1 MKNATKITALLSA
14 GALLFNVATT
24 SVMAG
29 PFGGSIAIGVAGT
42 LGAAETTATE
52 KLKQSNNETSVT
64 RTNYG
69 GYDSFWAQ
77 YTFGEDGFV
86 IGYEKIGRDLSIG
99 KGLREASP
107 PAEVDDNAAGTQVVG
122 AAIADHSTIYI
133 ESPGLGF
140 GDGIFGGNGGLFLK
154 YSRSEATLR
163 TQEDLHTGASYGD
176 ADLTADTIG
185 IGFKS
190 GTSGGFIY
198 KVTYEMTEYDAVS
211 ISSTGSDAVTTV
223 SSPGSEVDAVKL
235 SLGYAF

>member
-107 PAEVDDNAAGTQVVG
+107 PADW
-122 AAIADHSTIYI
+122 
-133 ESPGLGF
+133 
-140 GDGIFGGNGGLFLK
+140 
-154 YSRSEATLR
+154 
-163 TQEDLHTGASYGD
+163 
-176 ADLTADTIG
+176 
-185 IGFKS
+185 
-190 GTSGGFIY
+190 
-198 KVTYEMTEYDAVS
+198 
-211 ISSTGSDAVTTV
+211 
-223 SSPGSEVDAVKL
+223 KL
-235 SLGYAF
+235 SAKTVPLALISPLAVILVSWKLCAPKFVFILLPLMFAVPLIWSLVIELLEIY